1 MPDELREL
9 EARSRRARDPFI
21 VHPARKGPGGVD
33 PLGLRQI
40 NFDLM
45 NKVFPGLNNVARHIR
60 PFTLVT
66 WAWRRTISLA
76 RQRKLVLPVSA
87 HEDFVARI
95 EVAFAWSMLL
105 HRGGADLDL
114 PGKRTI
120 KRRWGDAKQI
130 NFGDEEWLAFAKA
143 RRNSTSLIAAINYG
157 PGLRAF
163 RLLGDDLA
171 QPGARVEGKGTEAML
186 DAFEDQ
192 ISPMLSH
199 KLFRG
204 WDACALSRKQ
214 AVAWGEIWD
223 MDGLLDAEREAFHER
238 LLGKR
243 ASPARRAGFQ
253 LLRHALAEWECPEE
267 SDAREAMCEV
277 DYADTAEIALAWRR
291 LQVRQAFR
299 LALEA
304 LLEWVVREIG
314 DDTLTTAELS
324 RRLIEAAGGKPMRAG
339 DWLRKRVPAAYRG
352 VDALAALETS
362 FASASGLERAI
373 MAGIGVSVLAP
384 KDLQDGSDRR
394 ERLPIAL
401 AAADFARLQDGP
413 RDAFVAHV
421 IEQWVIA
428 QHTYWSVGRG
438 LADARSGNRSIL
450 RLRLVLEPTG
460 WRVTRGRG
468 SRSMPRSTP
477 DRVRTAISL
486 AREANVLEP

>member
-1 MPDELREL
+1 MPEQLREL

-45 NKVFPGLNNVARHIR
+45 NQVFPGLNNVARHVR

-66 WAWRRTISLA
+66 WAWRRTIALA
-76 RQRKLVLPVSA
+76 RQRKLVLPISA

-105 HRGGADLDL
+105 HRGDADLDL

-120 KRRWGDAKQI
+120 NRRWGDAKQI
-130 NFGDEEWLAFAKA
+130 KFGDEEWRTFAKA

-163 RLLGDDLA
+163 RLLEDDLA
-171 QPGARVEGKGTEAML
+171 QPGARVEGKATGAML

-192 ISPMLSH
+192 VSSMLNH

-204 WDACALSRKQ
+204 WDACVLTRKQ
-214 AVAWGEIWD
+214 AIAWGGIWD
-223 MDGLLDAEREAFHER
+223 MDGLLDAEREALRER
-238 LLGKR
+238 LLGTL
-243 ASPARRAGFQ
+243 ASPARRAGFE
-253 LLRHALAEWECPEE
+253 LLRYALSEWEEPEA
-267 SDAREAMCEV
+267 SDAREAMCDV
-277 DYADTAEIALAWRR
+277 DDADTAEIAVAWRR

-304 LLEWVVREIG
+304 LLEWLVREIADG
-314 DDTLTTAELS
+314 TLTTAELS
-324 RRLIEAAGGKPMRAG
+324 RRLIEAAGGKAMRAG
-339 DWLRKRVPAAYRG
+339 DWLRKRVPASYGG
-352 VDALAALETS
+352 VDALTALEMA
-362 FASASGLERAI
+362 FASGSGLERAI
-373 MAGIGVSVLAP
+373 VAGIGIGVLAP
-384 KDLQDGSDRR
+384 KDLQDGSDQR

-401 AAADFARLQDGP
+401 AAADFERLQHGP
-413 RDAFVAHV
+413 REAFVAHV

-428 QHTYWSVGRG
+428 QHTFWSVGRG

-460 WRVTRGRG
+460 WCVTRGRG
-468 SRSMPRSTP
+468 SRSMPRPTP

-486 AREANVLEP
+486 GRETGILGP